1 MTRLLLLGDSL
12 IAWGRW
18 EKLLPDM
25 AVQNRGIPGE
35 WLAEL
40 ALRLEGELAASPG
53 YDAIVLQSGTN
64 DLINGDTSFPHI
76 YATMLPRL
84 RLLADRRPIILC
96 SLAPMPLI
104 PLPPI
109 RTVNQHLQTL
119 AAGVEHCVFLD
130 LFTSFDLASSPGST
144 PLFLADQ
151 VHFST
156 RGYTL
161 WTEEIRRT
169 LQKVLPPADDD

>member
-18 EKLLPDM
+18 DKLLPEM

-40 ALRLEGELAASPG
+40 ALRLEGELVASPG
-53 YDAIVLQSGTN
+53 YDALVLQSGTN
-64 DLINGDTSFPHI
+64 DLLNGETSFPHI
-76 YATMLPRL
+76 YATLLPRL
-84 RLLADRRPIILC
+84 RLLAEKRPIILC
-96 SLAPMPLI
+96 SLAPMPLM

-109 RTVNQHLQTL
+109 RAVNRHLQAL
-119 AAGVEHCVFLD
+119 AAGVAHCLFLD
-130 LFTSFDLASSPGST
+130 LFAAFGQATPPEGE

-156 RGYTL
+156 RGYAL
-161 WTEEIRRT
+161 WAEAIRDAV
-169 LQKVLPPADDD
+169 QKIASPTDRD